1 MKLIVRVHCVGVA
14 IALLIAVAY
23 GTSTALAQP
32 TSPLPQSVAELIRI
46 CDDVYAFRYLGYV
59 SLFVPTDEGVVVV
72 DPIGGGGNPQAPL
85 ALKGAIASISDQPVR
100 WMIYSHSA
108 ADHTTGGVVFAD
120 TATFVSQA
128 NAKSRFEARND
139 PTTPVPTVTFEQSMP
154 IDVGGKHFEL
164 HADALSPQDDYL
176 TFVYPAQKVVMAV
189 DQARVRT
196 LAFGQLQNASPERM
210 VEFLDWLDRSFD
222 VETYLSGHGPEAN
235 VFGNRQDLRDHRQY
249 YIDLMAAVR
258 QAQAAGLADN
268 SDEMVNSVRSA
279 LEPKYGSWVSFPGGL
294 AGNIAGVLRWSNQ

>member
-1 MKLIVRVHCVGVA
+1 MRLLARIPGIGSVIVLLVA
-14 IALLIAVAY
+14 MAY
-23 GTSTALAQP
+23 GASPAVAQP
-32 TSPLPQSVAELIRI
+32 TPPLPQSVAELIRI
-46 CDDVYAFRYLGYV
+46 REDVYAFRYLDYV

-128 NAKSRFEARND
+128 NAKPRIEARND

-154 IDVGGKHFEL
+154 IDAGGKHFEL
-164 HADALSPQDDYL
+164 HANALSPQDDYL
-176 TFVYPAQKVVMAV
+176 TFVYPAQKVIMAV

-196 LAFGQLQNASPERM
+196 IAFGQLQNASPERM
-210 VEFLDWLDRSFD
+210 VEFLDGLDRSFD
-222 VETYLSGHGPEAN
+222 VETYLSGHGPAAN
-235 VFGNRQDLRDHRQY
+235 VHGDRQELRDHRQY
-249 YIDLMAAVR
+249 YIELMSAVR
-258 QAQAAGLADN
+258 QAQAAGLADD
-268 SDEMVNSVRSA
+268 SEEMVNSVRSA
-279 LEPKYGSWVSFPGGL
+279 LEPQYGTWARFPGGL
-294 AGNIAGVLRWSNQ
+294 AGNITGVLRWWSQ